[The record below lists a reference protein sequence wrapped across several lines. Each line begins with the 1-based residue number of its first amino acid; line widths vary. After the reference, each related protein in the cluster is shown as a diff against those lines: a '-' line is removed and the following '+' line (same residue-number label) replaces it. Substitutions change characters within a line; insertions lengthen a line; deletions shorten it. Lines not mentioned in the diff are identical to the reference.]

1 MRRKEDGED
10 SEKASLK
17 RQKLEKDFETE
28 QGLSEYGGG
37 GGKVLKFSNREKY
50 MQKHNYSE
58 KQEEKNGQKTNS
70 KRALCE
76 KVS

>member
-37 GGKVLKFSNREKY
+37 GEGIKIQQQGKIY
-50 MQKHNYSE
+50 A
-58 KQEEKNGQKTNS
+58 KT
-70 KRALCE
+70 
-76 KVS
+76 